1 MYNTLIIIS
10 RFISKA
16 STEPIME
23 SEVRALM
30 PKLFEILRKDLPLLR
45 ND

>member
-16 STEPIME
+16 STVPIME

-30 PKLFEILRKDLPLLR
+30 LKSLRYSI
-45 ND
+45 

>member
-1 MYNTLIIIS
+1 MYNMLIIVL

-16 STEPIME
+16 STVPIME

-30 PKLFEILRKDLPLLR
+30 TKSFEILKKDF
-45 ND
+45 NC